1 MPYAFE
7 HLVISWGFGK
17 LIELK
22 KKIKLDKWS
31 WFFLLF
37 GALFPDFDYLID
49 WAFGTHIHRSF
60 SHSLLGL
67 ILGFIVCFIFINS
80 INLKLRKK
88 LNPILISGFFSLG
101 ILTHLLADMAFGWPG
116 VAFFWPLTTRFWMF
130 GYGAADYVTLHLSE
144 LSKERIV
151 HLMKF
156 ALIDMAVGIIWIG
169 YLFFK
174 GKIKEF

>member
-1 MPYAFE
+1 MEIITRATR
-7 HLVISWGFGK
+7 HK
-17 LIELK
+17 T
-22 KKIKLDKWS
+22 KIATAK
-31 WFFLLF
+31 
-37 GALFPDFDYLID
+37 AMY
-49 WAFGTHIHRSF
+49 
-60 SHSLLGL
+60 
-67 ILGFIVCFIFINS
+67 
-80 INLKLRKK
+80 
-88 LNPILISGFFSLG
+88 FSLG

-174 GKIKEF
+174 GKIKEFTDSFGF